1 MEAEFSASLSEF
13 VHMKIGISYPN
24 GQWQKQLK
32 EFFFKFRINKINQ
45 NFWIDIASAPFQ
57 QHDK

>member
-1 MEAEFSASLSEF
+1 MGSDKS
-13 VHMKIGISYPN
+13 N
-24 GQWQKQLK
+24 LK
-32 EFFFKFRINKINQ
+32 NFFFKFRINKINQ